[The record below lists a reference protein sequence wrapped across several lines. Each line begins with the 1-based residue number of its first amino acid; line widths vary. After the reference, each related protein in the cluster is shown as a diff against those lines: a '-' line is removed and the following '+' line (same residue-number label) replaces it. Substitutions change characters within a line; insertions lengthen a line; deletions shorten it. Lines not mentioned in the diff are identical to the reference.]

1 MTHPATSIAILSPGF
16 PDSAGGVTAHTHR
29 LVRNWS
35 DSGHEVTVI
44 GNLSEGPKSAMER
57 LREAGA
63 KFLLV
68 QYVPFLYGRR
78 GLSRFPERLVR
89 GASGAGIR
97 VTTFVHEP
105 WVPPTRLPWVVL
117 SPLQRRQLKGILAIA
132 HAVVTAV
139 PRWKVQLGEDTE
151 IVYVGNTMGDSDTA
165 TAVEPPLPAPVV
177 FSPFASGLRWEWIV
191 EASKAIGAQPSL
203 TVIGA
208 DANQVRLHRS
218 VGKSFQLDWECTGH
232 LPAAEVLARLARA
245 RLVLAPFGDGVTG
258 RRTSLFA
265 AASVGARVLCSTGHL
280 HDGSFTS
287 SALHVATS
295 REDFIDKAVRLW
307 STAAEAGERSERL
320 AWYQEVLD
328 PVRLDAQLLEVVL
341 GSIAVPPHSPLP
353 TPHSL

>member
-35 DSGHEVTVI
+35 DSGHDVTVI
-44 GNLSEGPKSAMER
+44 GNLSEGAKSAMER

-89 GASGAGIR
+89 GASRAGIR
-97 VTTFVHEP
+97 VTIFVHEP
-105 WVPPTRLPWVVL
+105 WVPATRLPWVVL
-117 SPLQRRQLKGILAIA
+117 SPLQRRQLKGMLAIA
-132 HAVVTAV
+132 HAVVTPV
-139 PRWKVQLGEDTE
+139 PRWKAQLRDDTE
-151 IVYVGNTMGDSDTA
+151 IVYVGNTMGDSEAA

-177 FSPFASGLRWEWIV
+177 FSPFAGGLRWEWIV

-208 DANQVRLHRS
+208 DADQVRLHHS
-218 VGKSFQLDWECTGH
+218 VGKWFQVDWECMGH

-245 RLVLAPFGDGVTG
+245 RLVLAPFADGVTG

-265 AASVGARVLCSTGHL
+265 AASVGARILCSTGHL
-280 HDGSFTS
+280 HDESFTS

-307 STAAEAGERSERL
+307 STAAGVGERSECV
-320 AWYQEVLD
+320 AWYKEVLD
-328 PVRLDAQLLEVVL
+328 PVRLDARLLEVVL
-341 GSIAVPPHSPLP
+341 SPYP
-353 TPHSL
+353 TPPPVGGRK

>member
-1 MTHPATSIAILSPGF
+1 MAHPATSIAILSPGF

-35 DSGHEVTVI
+35 DSGHGVTVI
-44 GNLSEGPKSAMER
+44 SNLSEGPKSAMER

-89 GASGAGIR
+89 RASGAGIR

-117 SPLQRRQLKGILAIA
+117 SPLQRRQLKGILAVA
-132 HAVVTAV
+132 HAVVTSV
-139 PRWKVQLGEDTE
+139 PRWKAQLREDTE
-151 IVYVGNTMGDSDTA
+151 IVYVGSTMGDSDTV
-165 TAVEPPLPAPVV
+165 AVAEPQLPAPVV

-208 DANQVRLHRS
+208 DANQMRLHHS
-218 VGKSFQLDWECTGH
+218 VGKWFQADWECTGH
-232 LPAAEVLARLARA
+232 LPATEVLARLARA

-265 AASVGARVLCSTGHL
+265 GASVGARVLCSTGHL

-287 SALHVATS
+287 SALHIAKS
-295 REDFIDKAVRLW
+295 REDFIDKAV
-307 STAAEAGERSERL
+307 SVGTTAEGAGERSERL
-320 AWYQEVLD
+320 AWYKGVHD
-328 PVRLDAQLLEVVL
+328 PVRLDARLLEVML
-341 GSIAVPPHSPLP
+341 PPYPTLP
-353 TPHSL
+353 R